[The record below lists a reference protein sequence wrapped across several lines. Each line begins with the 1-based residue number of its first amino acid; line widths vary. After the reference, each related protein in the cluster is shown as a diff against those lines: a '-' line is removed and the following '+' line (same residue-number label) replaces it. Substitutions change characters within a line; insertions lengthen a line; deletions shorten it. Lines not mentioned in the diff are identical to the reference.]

1 MMWHVLGILAA
12 AYGGLA
18 LLLFIFQSHLVFYP
32 ETGREVSATPGQIGL
47 LYEDLQ
53 LKTSD
58 GINLHGWYIPV
69 AQPRGTVLFLHG
81 NAGNISHRLDSVQ
94 MFHRLGYS
102 TLIFDYRGYGN
113 SGGRPGEQ
121 GTYRDAEAAWR
132 YLTEQRHV
140 PSCRIVLFGESLG
153 GAVAAWLAATSRDTL
168 LVKQLAIRLGEPT
181 TLAKSLVMAQPA
193 DCGSGSEKLLAGH
206 PCEAAIPAPDAS
218 QRRVMA
224 ARQKPA
230 ALVIASG
237 FTSVPDLGQQ
247 LYPYLPVRW
256 LARIRYDTRE
266 YLRSVTVPVLIA
278 HSPGDDII
286 PFEHGRALFVAANPP
301 KQFLELAGGH
311 NDGFIFMRE
320 AWVKV
325 LGDFLGKQMDA
336 AVLMRDAGCK

>member
-1 MMWHVLGILAA
+1 MRMMWHALGILAA
-12 AYGGLA
+12 AYGGVA
-18 LLLFIFQSHLVFYP
+18 LLVYIFQSRLIFYP
-32 ETGREVSATPGQIGL
+32 GIEREITATPSQIGL
-47 LYEDLQ
+47 PYEDIQ

-58 GINLHGWYIPV
+58 GISLHGWYIP
-69 AQPRGTVLFLHG
+69 APQPRGTVLFLHG
-81 NAGNISHRLDSVQ
+81 NAGNISHRLESVQ

-113 SGGRPGEQ
+113 SSGVPTEQ

-132 YLTEQRHV
+132 YLIEQRQI

-153 GAVAAWLAATSRDTL
+153 GAVAAWL
-168 LVKQLAIRLGEPT
+168 
-181 TLAKSLVMAQPA
+181 
-193 DCGSGSEKLLAGH
+193 
-206 PCEAAIPAPDAS
+206 
-218 QRRVMA
+218 A

-247 LYPYLPVRW
+247 LYPFLPVRW

-266 YLRSVTVPVLIA
+266 NLRAVAAPVLIA
-278 HSPGDDII
+278 HSPEDDII
-286 PFEHGRALFVAANPP
+286 PFEHGRALYAAANPP

-320 AWVKV
+320 SWVRV
-325 LGDFLGKQMDA
+325 LEDFLGEQMDA
-336 AVLMRDAGCK
+336 ACR

>member
-1 MMWHVLGILAA
+1 MMWNVLGVLAA

-18 LLLFIFQSHLVFYP
+18 LGLFIIQSHLVFYP
-32 ETGREVSATPGQIGL
+32 ETEREVAATPALAGL
-47 LYEDLQ
+47 QYEDIH
-53 LKTSD
+53 LKTVD
-58 GINLHGWYIPV
+58 GIGLHGWYIPA

-81 NAGNISHRLDSVQ
+81 NAGNISHRLDSIE

-113 SGGRPGEQ
+113 SGGTPTEQ

-132 YLTEQRHV
+132 YLTEQRHI

-153 GAVAAWLAATSRDTL
+153 GAVAAWLAAR
-168 LVKQLAIRLGEPT
+168 E
-181 TLAKSLVMAQPA
+181 
-193 DCGSGSEKLLAGH
+193 
-206 PCEAAIPAPDAS
+206 
-218 QRRVMA
+218 
-224 ARQKPA
+224 KPA

-266 YLRSVTVPVLIA
+266 YLRAVTAPVLIA
-278 HSPGDDII
+278 HSPEDDII
-286 PFEHGRALFVAANPP
+286 PFEHGRALSAAANPP

-320 AWVKV
+320 SWVRV
-325 LGDFLGKQMDA
+325 LGDFLGEQMDMA
-336 AVLMRDAGCK
+336 CR

>member
-1 MMWHVLGILAA
+1 MIWNILGVLAA

-18 LLLFIFQSHLVFYP
+18 LLLTIFQSRLVFYP
-32 ETGREVSATPGQIGL
+32 EVDREVAATPGQTGL
-47 LYEDLQ
+47 QYEDIH

-58 GINLHGWYIPV
+58 GIGLHGWYIPA

-113 SGGRPGEQ
+113 SGGSPTEQ

-132 YLTEQRHV
+132 YLTEQRQI
-140 PSCRIVLFGESLG
+140 PYCRIVLFGESLG
-153 GAVAAWLAATSRDTL
+153 GAVAAWLAAR
-168 LVKQLAIRLGEPT
+168 
-181 TLAKSLVMAQPA
+181 
-193 DCGSGSEKLLAGH
+193 
-206 PCEAAIPAPDAS
+206 
-218 QRRVMA
+218 QR
-224 ARQKPA
+224 PA

-266 YLRSVTVPVLIA
+266 YLRSATAPVLIA
-278 HSPGDDII
+278 HSPEDDII
-286 PFEHGRALFVAANPP
+286 PFEHGRALFAAANPP
-301 KQFLELAGGH
+301 RQFLELAGGH

-320 AWVKV
+320 AWVRV

-336 AVLMRDAGCK
+336 AALTMC